1 MARTQVCVSVYIN
14 VCVCVCVCVCV
25 QLHPFRLSRNRG
37 KTLVMMRILI
47 EQDVEEQQQVV
58 VVDTAAVDDET
69 NADFWANWDPRLA
82 LNNVL
87 RGRMSKG
94 VFLFSCT
101 IMDASC

>member
-1 MARTQVCVSVYIN
+1 M
-14 VCVCVCVCVCV
+14 CVCVCVCTVTSFQV
-25 QLHPFRLSRNRG
+25 KSKSSQNAGDDDDSHS
-37 KTLVMMRILI
+37 

-69 NADFWANWDPRLA
+69 NVDFWANWDPRLA
-82 LNNVL
+82 LNNFL